1 MEISKKGIVLSLI
14 SLLLLIGLINSA
26 SAQTIYPG
34 DSKIINLSEKFD
46 YYSIVGNSTPIDLTV
61 INLTEDWL
69 IINMT
74 INKYQQSSNFTIVFF
89 NKEKGEIEKVPVYS
103 GGGGGSTKYVD
114 RNVTIEVPKFY
125 DKNIT
130 VYEENKITEEKII
143 YDDNKVTLSNIL
155 RVLTMIF
162 GFVIGSIILMYVY
175 FRLKNNERGYK
186 KEYE

>member
-125 DKNIT
+125 DRNIT
-130 VYEENKITEEKII
+130 VYKDNNIIEDKIIFEESNKIWFYVSILVIVLCII
-143 YDDNKVTLSNIL
+143 FAILYLRSVTTGGN
-155 RVLTMIF
+155 
-162 GFVIGSIILMYVY
+162 
-175 FRLKNNERGYK
+175 
-186 KEYE
+186 YE